1 MTSLMPGHSDKA
13 ARFAAVQA
21 RGRLIKGKAQS
32 APQKEPGMKKEE
44 VEEIDEGNKENKEKK
59 NKYVA
64 SIIQKKPHP
73 SVLPSLKYGRSQLKK
88 EEVEQVDE
96 RKMTEPEMKER
107 ERIVKGM
114 KKKLSGFKER
124 YGERAKN
131 VMNAT
136 ATKQAMKD

>member
-1 MTSLMPGHSDKA
+1 
-13 ARFAAVQA
+13 
-21 RGRLIKGKAQS
+21 
-32 APQKEPGMKKEE
+32 MKKEE

-64 SIIQKKPHP
+64 SIIQKKLHP

-131 VMNAT
+131 VMYAT
-136 ATKQAMKD
+136 AAKKAMKD